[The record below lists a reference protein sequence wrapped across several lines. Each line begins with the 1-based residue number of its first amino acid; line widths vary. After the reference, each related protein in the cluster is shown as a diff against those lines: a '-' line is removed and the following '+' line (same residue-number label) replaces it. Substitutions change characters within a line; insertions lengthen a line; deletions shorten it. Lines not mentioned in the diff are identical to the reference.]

1 MRAFRWTLV
10 ALGCLVAGH
19 VGLAQ
24 VGRGGTRWFA
34 PLADA
39 QRTSWIR
46 VDDKISSDAMAGT
59 GFARQWTAALGR
71 EAGVAGGF
79 GQGVTASG
87 VTLFVPLSVV
97 TGAGDR
103 VYGVDNDIAFVVWE
117 RALDLEDAA
126 GLPACAG
133 AATAAV
139 TRVVPLDASATA
151 NPLARPAGPPGV
163 GYRTQ
168 LGLPG
173 EGAPVDTVRR
183 QAQAAAQAAS
193 PAASAPT
200 SPAARPAAAAGAQ
213 PAAGS
218 PAPATTAG
226 VPAPTTTGRPAGF
239 IPGAPRPDE
248 SNMRSTLSRPSGVV
262 YVIAR
267 DGRLRVLGLASGKDL
282 QKPARFLPRGA
293 RWTAPVAVDATL
305 YAATTGGCGGTAD
318 GVWALDLDAEDKPV
332 VSWLTGGG
340 PVVGP
345 VAVTSSGTLLVAVGA
360 GVATGDGKANA
371 IVALDPK
378 TLAITNWFTR
388 PDTDFVTGPS
398 VFRQGDREVVAAA
411 TRDGRVVLLD
421 AASLGGADH
430 ATPLA
435 TSAALAGAG
444 ASVRR
449 DAIALWQQGGAV
461 EAATA
466 ASSPT
471 AAAVAPT
478 PGARSTWILVPI
490 DGPLAALVPRTNGP
504 ATRGAVV
511 AVSVSESAGALSL
524 APVWASES
532 LTSPATPVIVNDV
545 VFALGAGSPRAGAA
559 AGAGATL
566 HAYAGASGRRLWTS
580 GRTMTAPA
588 SAGSLWSGLGQIYV
602 GTEDGT
608 LHAFGFDDERHA
620 IPPQR

>member
-1 MRAFRWTLV
+1 MRAFRWMFV

-34 PLADA
+34 PHADA

-46 VDDKISSDAMAGT
+46 VDDKISVDSMAGT

-71 EAGVAGGF
+71 EAGAADGLR
-79 GQGVTASG
+79 QGVTASG

-97 TGAGDR
+97 TGPGDR
-103 VYGVDNDIAFVVWE
+103 VYGIDNDIAFVVWE
-117 RALDLEDAA
+117 RTLDLEDAA

-133 AATAAV
+133 AATAAA

-151 NPLARPAGPPGV
+151 NPLARPPGPPGV

-183 QAQAAAQAAS
+183 QAQVAAQAANPPAN
-193 PAASAPT
+193 PAASPGASAAP
-200 SPAARPAAAAGAQ
+200 AGRVQA
-213 PAAGS
+213 AAGS
-218 PAPATTAG
+218 PAPATSTA
-226 VPAPTTTGRPAGF
+226 APTTTAGRPAGF

-282 QKPARFLPRGA
+282 QRPARFLPRGA
-293 RWTAPVAVDATL
+293 RWTAPVAVDTTL
-305 YAATTGGCGGTAD
+305 YAATTGACGGTTD
-318 GVWALDLDAEDKPV
+318 GVWAIDLDDQAKPV
-332 VSWLTGGG
+332 VSWVTSGG

-360 GVATGDGKANA
+360 GTVTGDGKANA

-378 TLAITNWFTR
+378 TLAITGWFTR

-398 VFRQGDREVVAAA
+398 VFRQGDREIVAAA
-411 TRDGRVVLLD
+411 TSDGRVVLLD
-421 AASLGGADH
+421 AAALGGADH
-430 ATPLA
+430 STPLA

-449 DAIALWQQGGAV
+449 DAIALWQQGGAS
-461 EAATA
+461 EPATMAAT
-466 ASSPT
+466 PT
-471 AAAVAPT
+471 AAPVAPG
-478 PGARSTWILVPI
+478 PGERVTRILVPI
-490 DGPLAALVPRTNGP
+490 DGPLAASVPGTNGP
-504 ATRGAVV
+504 ASRGAVV
-511 AVSVSESAGALSL
+511 ALAVRESAGALSL
-524 APVWASES
+524 APVWTSTS
-532 LTSPATPVIVNDV
+532 LASPATPLIVNGV
-545 VFALGAGSPRAGAA
+545 VFALGADAPRTGAT

-566 HAYAGASGRRLWTS
+566 HAYDGASGRRLWAS

-588 SAGSLWSGLGQIYV
+588 SAGSLWSGLGQVYV

-620 IPPQR
+620 IPRKR